1 MLMSHDIPVGA
12 DRELAAVLPAI
23 TGPAGKFGHRE
34 HIHLAFWAVRE
45 YGTAEATGRI
55 CAWLRHLTAYA
66 KAPQK
71 YNHTVSRAWVELV
84 AHHVSTEPDCADFE
98 DFATRNSPLLDKRLL
113 SRHYRAITLASAQA
127 RKDWVEPDLAPFPW
141 TPA

>member
-1 MLMSHDIPVGA
+1 MLMSHDIPAGA

-23 TGPAGKFGHRE
+23 AGPSGRFGHRE

-45 YGTAEATGRI
+45 YGTADATRKI
-55 CAWLRHLTAYA
+55 CAWIRHLTANT
-66 KAPQK
+66 PQK

-84 AHHVSTEPDCADFE
+84 AHHVSTDPDCADFE
-98 DFATRNSPLLDKRLL
+98 AFAARNPPLLDKRLL